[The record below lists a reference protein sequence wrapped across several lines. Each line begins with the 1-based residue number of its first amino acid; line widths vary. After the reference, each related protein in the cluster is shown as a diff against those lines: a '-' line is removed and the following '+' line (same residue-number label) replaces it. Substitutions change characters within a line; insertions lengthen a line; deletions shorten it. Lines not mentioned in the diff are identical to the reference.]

1 MLRCILALA
10 IGLLTAGAAVAQSTT
25 GTISGRVVDQQGLAM
40 PGVTVTAES
49 PNLQGTRT
57 TVTSQNGDYVLT
69 LLPPGAY
76 TVSFEIPGFERQQRT
91 VTVAPTQVVPLTVT
105 LGAAALTETVEV
117 TAGSADVLTRTAQ
130 VATNF
135 SQELL
140 STLPTTRDLN
150 AVMLMAPSVHPTGPN
165 GGFSIAGA
173 MSYENLFLVNG
184 VTINENLRGQPYN
197 LYIEDAIQETT
208 VATGG
213 VSAEYGRFGGGVVN
227 LITKSGGNDFAGSLR
242 TTLNNDNWRAL
253 APFAGDRKVDQV
265 VPTYEYTVGGPIFR
279 DRLWFFTAGR
289 LETQKSSRQLVIT
302 DIPYT
307 FTDQTRRYEGKLTYS
322 LTPSHRFQGAYT
334 EIVRNQENN
343 TFSTAASMDLRSL
356 EDRRLPEDLFTLTY
370 SGVVS
375 PRLSVEA
382 RYSSRHQTFVGSGAP
397 TQDLIEGTLLIDQQR
412 GNRRYWSPT
421 FCGVCTDEQRDNEN
435 VFLKGTYFLS
445 TRGAGS
451 HTLTAGYDHFNDI
464 RLANNHQSGSDYRIL
479 GTTSIVQGTD
489 IVPVFLGNG
498 STIIQWNPIPVA
510 SQGSNFR
517 THSVFANDTWRVTD
531 RVTANLGLRWD
542 KHDGRDQSG
551 VRVASD
557 SALSPRLGIVW
568 DPTGRGDWSV
578 TGSFAKYVAAISNS
592 IANSASPAGSPQTFQ
607 FLYRGPDINANAG
620 GPLTSTPDAIAQVFD
635 WYFANG
641 GASLPFHTPPSIP
654 GLTPQ
659 IGDDL
664 RSPNVR
670 EYAAGVSR
678 TFGARASLRADYVY
692 RDYRDFYVSR
702 TDLST
707 GRVANEFG
715 REFDLALIENSNVP
729 KRRYSGLSTQA
740 ILRFAPRLDAGAS
753 YTLSRAW
760 GNWDG
765 ETTVSGPVTF
775 PGLQFPEYRQ
785 ASWNYPEGDL
795 SIDQRHRARLWVNYG
810 PGWVPG
816 LTLSLLQS
824 IESGVPYGAGGQPQG
839 GGNPNGV
846 DPRSFVTNPGYVTP
860 PPGSG
865 IAYFYTPRDAF
876 RTEGQRR
883 TDFSAN
889 YAYRVPGAGG
899 LQLFGNVQVLN
910 LFNQSQLCGCGGS
923 VFANGGAVAA
933 TNIDQTVRTAVT
945 TPAVYQP
952 FNPFTDTPVQGVH
965 WDFGPNFG
973 QALNRFAY
981 TTPRMFRVS
990 MGVRF

>member
-1 MLRCILALA
+1 MLRCIITLAVS
-10 IGLLTAGAAVAQSTT
+10 LLTAGAALAQSTT

-40 PGVTVTAES
+40 PGVSVTVES
-49 PNLQGTRT
+49 DSLQGVRMI
-57 TVTSQNGDYVLT
+57 VTSGNGDYLLP
-69 LLPPGAY
+69 LLPPGTY
-76 TVSFEIPGFERQQRT
+76 TISFDLSGFERLQRT
-91 VTVAPTQVVPLTVT
+91 VTVAPTQVVPLNVT
-105 LGAAALTETVEV
+105 LGTAALTETVEV
-117 TAGSADVLTRTAQ
+117 TARSADVLTRTAQ

-140 STLPTTRDLN
+140 ATLPTTRDLN
-150 AVMLMAPSVHPTGPN
+150 AVMLMAPSVHATGPN
-165 GGFSIAGA
+165 GNFSIAGA
-173 MSYENLFLVNG
+173 MSYENLFMVNG
-184 VTINENLRGQPYN
+184 VTINENLRGQAYN

-253 APFAGDRKVDQV
+253 TPFEGDQKVDRV
-265 VPTYEYTVGGPIFR
+265 VPTYEYTVGGPVFR

-289 LETQKSSRQLVIT
+289 LETQQSSRQLVVT
-302 DIPYT
+302 NVPYT
-307 FTDQTRRYEGKLTYS
+307 FEDQTRRYEGKITYS
-322 LTPSHRFQGAYT
+322 LSPNHRFQGGYT
-334 EIVRNQENN
+334 EIVRNQSNN
-343 TFSTAASMDLRSL
+343 TFSQAASMDLRSL
-356 EDRRLPEDLFTLTY
+356 EDRRLPEDLFTLAY
-370 SGVVS
+370 NGIVS

-382 RYSSRHQTFVGSGAP
+382 RYSARHQTFIGSGAP
-397 TQDLIEGTLLIDQQR
+397 SRDLIEGTLVIDQQR
-412 GNRRYWSPT
+412 GGRRYWSPT

-435 VFLKGTYFLS
+435 VFVKGTYFLS
-445 TRGAGS
+445 TRGLGS
-451 HTLTAGYDHFNDI
+451 HTLTAGYDNFNDI

-489 IVPVFLGNG
+489 IFPVFLGDG

-510 SQGSNFR
+510 SQGSSFR
-517 THSVFANDTWRVTD
+517 THSVFVNDNWRVTD

-542 KHDGRDQSG
+542 KHDGRDQAG
-551 VRVASD
+551 ALVATD
-557 SALSPRLGIVW
+557 STFSPRLGVVW
-568 DPTGRGDWSV
+568 DPTGRGDWSI

-592 IANSASPAGSPQTFQ
+592 IADSASPAGNPQQFQ
-607 FLYRGPDINANAG
+607 FLYRGPDINADPN
-620 GPLTSTPDAIAQVFD
+620 GPLTTTPDALGQLFD

-641 GASLPFHTPPSIP
+641 GDSLPFHTPPNIP

-659 IGDDL
+659 IGENL
-664 RSPNVR
+664 QSPNVL

-678 TFGARASLRADYVY
+678 AFGARASLRADYVY
-692 RDYRDFYVSR
+692 RDYRDFYVAR

-707 GRVANEFG
+707 GQVINEFG
-715 REFDLALIENSNVP
+715 RELDLTLVENSNIP

-740 ILRFAPRLDAGAS
+740 VLRFTPRLDVGAT

-765 ETTVSGPVTF
+765 ETTVAGPVTF

-810 PGWVPG
+810 PAWVPG
-816 LTLSLLQS
+816 LTLSVLQAL
-824 IESGVPYGAGGQPQG
+824 ESGVPYGAGGQPPG
-839 GGNPNGV
+839 GGSANGV
-846 DPRSFVTNPGYVTP
+846 DPRPFVANPGYATP
-860 PPGSG
+860 PPGSA
-865 IAYFYTPRDAF
+865 IAYFYMARDAF

-889 YAYRVPGAGG
+889 YVYRLPGGGG
-899 LQLFGNVQVLN
+899 LQLFGNLQVLN
-910 LFNQSQLCGCGGS
+910 IFNQSQLCGCGGS
-923 VFANGGAVAA
+923 VFANGGAV
-933 TNIDQTVRTAVT
+933 TSTTIDQTVRTSVN
-945 TPAVYQP
+945 TPALFQP
-952 FNPFTDTPVQGVH
+952 FNPFTETPVQGVN

-981 TTPRMFRVS
+981 TTPRMLRVS
-990 MGVRF
+990 VGVRF